1 MVNCDVFSDFFERT
15 IHLNSM
21 VWSCAVTGRSGLTF
35 EEALDSEKQA
45 NASLESFPE
54 FLEMP
59 LLYLVHKF
67 TYRGRL
73 DDLVNDV
80 FAFMK
85 ERYFVGEELTFVESR
100 KKKRARVLNVM
111 YIGPEQNGVGNDV
124 HPSEDDPP
132 SRFAFFHLF
141 NQYFELIFFIV

>member
-1 MVNCDVFSDFFERT
+1 MICRRFSDFFERT

-21 VWSCAVTGRSGLTF
+21 VWSCGVTGRSGLTF

-54 FLEMP
+54 FLEVP

-80 FAFMK
+80 FTFMK
-85 ERYFVGEELTFVESR
+85 DRYFVGEELAFVESR
-100 KKKRARVLNVM
+100 KKKRARILNVM
-111 YIGPEQNGVGNDV
+111 FIGPDRNDSV
-124 HPSEDDPP
+124 DHSQPSDADPS
-132 SRFAFFHLF
+132 SRSDFFAI
-141 NQYFELIFFIV
+141 Y